1 MLDQSMHK
9 SAVSLGAGG
18 GGKNRKEVVM
28 VVSENN
34 SLPTTN
40 NEGVV
45 AFLKEVSIVGMTLTG
60 VVGPYGSW

>member
-1 MLDQSMHK
+1 MLDQSMYK
-9 SAVSLGAGG
+9 SAVLLGAGG

-45 AFLKEVSIVGMTLTG
+45 AFLKEVSIVGMILVG
-60 VVGPYGSW
+60 VVSPCESW

>member
-1 MLDQSMHK
+1 MLDRSMHK

-34 SLPTTN
+34 SVPTTN

-45 AFLKEVSIVGMTLTG
+45 AFSKDVSIMGMILVG
-60 VVGPYGSW
+60 VVSPCESW